1 MVKILPIHTL
11 CSTELKKNFNRH
23 TKICSRKAPVPTSKI
38 FVTSTNTL
46 EVNQLQDWPN
56 SFKENILETLLNDGI
71 GNLCRKDNTILTLGN
86 VFYGRIKKRQTDSGN
101 SSSLYCFRSS
111 KNYSYSLIQIHI
123 TNSNS
128 TDSTTTTTT
137 TAAAAA
143 ASTAATTAT
152 TATSYATLLSLN
164 VGL

>member
-1 MVKILPIHTL
+1 MPIHTL
-11 CSTELKKNFNRH
+11 CSTELKKNFYRH

-71 GNLCRKDNTILTLGN
+71 GNLCRKDNTILTLRN

-111 KNYSYSLIQIHI
+111 KTYSYSLIQIHI

-128 TDSTTTTTT
+128 TASTTTTTT

-143 ASTAATTAT
+143 STTAT
-152 TATSYATLLSLN
+152 TTTATSSATVSTTLLSLN
-164 VGL
+164 VGLY